1 MAGGDMCIVFF
12 QVASGSEIVSETVA
26 AAQSRIGGT
35 AVATDQSRIGG
46 ADVATD
52 QSRIG
57 GTDKQVQQ
65 DLVTVYTSDPNTR
78 HSNYGNI

>member
-35 AVATDQSRIGG
+35 
-46 ADVATD
+46 DVATD